1 MTGSE
6 LRDEIYRGAALL
18 ERRRSGPFHDTRTCA
33 SWCARVRVAWN
44 TCSLHDPP
52 YFMVMA
58 LCPARHA
65 RHYNTSSQPH
75 WALLTH
81 IRASHHPGTVRLR
94 GTSSYKRG
102 FTARRR
108 IEQPKSPTETGEVA
122 WAAAFRACHLR
133 RRFANFQC
141 YRSAL
146 QLARRN
152 SRLSFASCVDTP
164 FIQCTPRA
172 RMGEF

>member
-33 SWCARVRVAWN
+33 SWCARGTRALSTTPLTLW
-44 TCSLHDPP
+44 
-52 YFMVMA
+52 
-58 LCPARHA
+58 LCPARRA

-81 IRASHHPGTVRLR
+81 VRASHHPGTVRLR